1 MLFIHFVLSKD
12 GLCTT
17 IPLIARLTAEEAAT
31 PSSSSPL
38 RDSEVIIS
46 AAKLLSSNPFALRHT
61 LAASRVLRNIVLN
74 GASGI
79 QWDAVRYA
87 VLDGEDGM
95 VIPGGKT
102 IMMPVEGATI
112 DGGENKIEVDYLL
125 AEMNQIAT
133 SLNTREYHTNAVE
146 RWGRQC
152 ANPGS
157 FQGALLAVTSS
168 TSFEEGI
175 RKVILAGGCNCSRAN
190 FAGACLGAAH
200 GFQLNDSV
208 DTNPGIPFSWL
219 EKCDRAEDILRMAL
233 EKIVV

>member
-1 MLFIHFVLSKD
+1 M
-12 GLCTT
+12 G
-17 IPLIARLTAEEAAT
+17 
-31 PSSSSPL
+31 
-38 RDSEVIIS
+38 

-74 GASGI
+74 GAPGI
-79 QWDAVRYA
+79 HWDAIRHV
-87 VLDGEDGM
+87 VLDGEDGL

-102 IMMPVEGATI
+102 IMMPAEGTTS

-125 AEMNQIAT
+125 AEMNQVAIA
-133 SLNTREYHTNAVE
+133 LNSQEYHTNAVE

-157 FQGALLAVTSS
+157 FQGAILAVTSS

-190 FAGACLGAAH
+190 FAGSCLGAAY
-200 GFQLNDSV
+200 GFQLSDRSDSS
-208 DTNPGIPFSWL
+208 PGIPFSWI

-233 EKIVV
+233 ERIVIS